1 MKLHEYQS
9 KGLFGQ
15 YASSVPKGS
24 IVDFLERAVEADLGT
39 AAGAK
44 AAKDLYIDHS
54 ATKQKGSKVGA
65 GAKASAAAGEGRRS

>member
-9 KGLFGQ
+9 KGLFVQ
-15 YASSVPKGS
+15 YANLVPKGS
-24 IVDFLERAVEADLGT
+24 IVDFLERAVEADLGA

-44 AAKDLYIDHS
+44 AAKDLYINVS
-54 ATKQKGSKVGA
+54 